1 MRLCAASWMPA
12 ARLRH
17 LLRNFLPALMGGG
30 EVFFNFGKQIAF
42 QSKLSLKGED
52 VPNARAIR
60 GEASL
65 GISQPVAMVIAL
77 RLEPGKRMFEPCD
90 SADWCDRQGARGAG
104 KLEMIAVEGTPGDIV
119 EGIVIEPGQ
128 AVGAIGIG
136 PDPRLESRLD
146 LGELLLSGFR
156 STVFSTRRS
165 VSPSRIVSKIC
176 GTDEFRA
183 SERS

>member
-60 GEASL
+60 SEASL

-77 RLEPGKRMFEPCD
+77 PEVR
-90 SADWCDRQGARGAG
+90 AAG
-104 KLEMIAVEGTPGDIV
+104 WHRRPAG
-119 EGIVIEPGQ
+119 
-128 AVGAIGIG
+128 
-136 PDPRLESRLD
+136 
-146 LGELLLSGFR
+146 
-156 STVFSTRRS
+156 TRRRYRS
-165 VSPSRIVSKIC
+165 LMQVSRC
-176 GTDEFRA
+176 RRG
-183 SERS
+183 RS